1 MDHIIY
7 TTMTGAGAAAYRQA
21 VLANNLANIST
32 GGFRAQ
38 LSTFRAVPLQGD
50 GAKTRVFALEATS
63 GYDDSAGPVQHTGRN
78 LDALAAGRAWFAVQ
92 GPDGT
97 EAYTRPPHS
106 QNPPHPQHPTPPPPS
121 PRAARFELPPPAHLL
136 PPGGLPVL
144 SDAGTPID
152 MPPGADITL
161 GADGSISA
169 KVAGQPAQTV
179 GRLKLAPPGA
189 EAPLQR
195 GGDGL
200 FRTASGEPLP
210 SDANARML
218 AGALEGSNVNPVECM
233 VGMIAAARQ
242 FEQQMQLLQTAQTND
257 KSASRLLGVND

>member
-7 TTMTGAGAAAYRQA
+7 TTMTGAGAATYRQA

-38 LSTFRAVPLQGD
+38 LSTFRSVPLQGD

-97 EAYTRPPHS
+97 EAYTRAGS
-106 QNPPHPQHPTPPPPS
+106 
-121 PRAARFELPPPAHLL
+121 FELSPTGQLL
-136 PPGGLPVL
+136 TPGGLPVL

-152 MPPGADITL
+152 LPPGADITL

-179 GRLKLAPPGA
+179 GRLKLATPGA
-189 EAPLQR
+189 EDPLQR

>member
-97 EAYTRPPHS
+97 EAYTRAGS
-106 QNPPHPQHPTPPPPS
+106 
-121 PRAARFELPPPAHLL
+121 FELSPTGQLL
-136 PPGGLPVL
+136 TPGGLPVL

-152 MPPGADITL
+152 LPPAAD
-161 GADGSISA
+161 
-169 KVAGQPAQTV
+169 
-179 GRLKLAPPGA
+179 LKLAPPGA
-189 EAPLQR
+189 EDPLRR

>member
-7 TTMTGAGAAAYRQA
+7 TTMTGAGASTYRRA
-21 VLANNLANIST
+21 GLANNLANIST

-92 GPDGT
+92 GPDGNQ
-97 EAYTRPPHS
+97 AYTPPGS
-106 QNPPHPQHPTPPPPS
+106 VELSPPGQ
-121 PRAARFELPPPAHLL
+121 LL
-136 PPGGLPVL
+136 TPGGLPVL

-169 KVAGQPAQTV
+169 KVAGQPAQT
-179 GRLKLAPPGA
+179 
-189 EAPLQR
+189 
-195 GGDGL
+195 
-200 FRTASGEPLP
+200 
-210 SDANARML
+210 
-218 AGALEGSNVNPVECM
+218 
-233 VGMIAAARQ
+233 
-242 FEQQMQLLQTAQTND
+242 
-257 KSASRLLGVND
+257 